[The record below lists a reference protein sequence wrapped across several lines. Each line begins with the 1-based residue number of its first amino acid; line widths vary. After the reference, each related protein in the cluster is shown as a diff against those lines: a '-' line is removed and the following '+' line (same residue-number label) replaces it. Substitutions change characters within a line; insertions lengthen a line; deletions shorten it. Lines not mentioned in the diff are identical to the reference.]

1 MNSPANPILQLMNA
15 FEIANIEALAVSL
28 PDATITE
35 LTTAAS
41 RKWNCGKA
49 DILGRQL
56 VKYGAGTISAR
67 YLNTGL
73 AGSPQNVEVNYAP
86 PLAVQRSSIFKQQRW
101 NDGKQ
106 DFMILI
112 GQHASEEQA
121 GDAIRNEQRLN
132 LALRSGGYA
141 VWDFDYMTGETYNS
155 PEMLEILGFGRDSN
169 ELTFNA
175 FNNRVHPDD
184 AEKTLAE
191 KIKAAP
197 FGTELFQTR
206 YRVRQKNDEYV
217 WLESVACVVR
227 DPATGRALKCVGLCR
242 NVSDQMATLE
252 RMRNSERNLKRTQE
266 AARLGSFSLRVETS
280 VSRLSTEM
288 ASLIGMQ
295 DAIVHP
301 NLATF
306 MDLIEEGDKEKF
318 AECLEL
324 AKLGQKIT
332 DLEISVRLKSGEIE
346 FFQCTIEPERNSA
359 GLVETLFGSCQC
371 VTERKALERK
381 YLQAQKMEAV
391 GQLTGGVAHDFNNL
405 LMVVMGNLQLV
416 EQLVSH
422 DERATKR
429 IRAALEAADK
439 GSDLTRRM
447 LAFSR
452 QQTLQNKELSVNE
465 LVLKMEDMLKHAV
478 SATID
483 LKIIPGADLLPLKA
497 DQTMLETAIL
507 NLVINARDAMKP
519 KGGSIIIETANRHLD
534 QAYCMAHEDLA
545 VGDYVEIAVTDTGS
559 GIAPEN
565 IEKVF
570 QPFFT
575 TKGPEAGSGLGLSM
589 IYGFV
594 KQSSGHIK
602 IYSEVGHGTT
612 VKIYLPCMKPKI
624 TATPVISPSDL
635 QSHLAREL
643 AGMGTGL
650 ASLSGATI
658 APPPKRPIVLVVEDN
673 SAVRDIAAAMIE
685 EMGFEALVAS
695 NGQEGLDVIKSR
707 DDLALVLSDVIMAGG
722 MNGPEL
728 ITKALKLRPELKVL
742 FMSGYA
748 PGSVRQMQDLPD
760 TIDLV
765 NKPFTRNDLTEKVRR
780 ALAA

>member
-1 MNSPANPILQLMNA
+1 MNTPANLVSQLMNA
-15 FEIANIEALAVSL
+15 FELANIEALAVLL
-28 PDATITE
+28 PEATITE
-35 LTTAAS
+35 LTTAAT
-41 RKWNCGKA
+41 RKWNCA
-49 DILGRQL
+49 RSDIVGRQM
-56 VKYGAGTISAR
+56 VKYGNGTISAR
-67 YLNTGL
+67 YISDSSGGAT
-73 AGSPQNVEVNYAP
+73 PNVEVSYAP
-86 PLAVQRSSIFKQQRW
+86 PLAVQRSSFFKQQQW
-101 NDGKQ
+101 SDGTQ
-106 DFMILI
+106 NFMILI

-121 GDAIRNEQRLN
+121 NEAIRNEQRLN

-141 VWDFDYMTGETYNS
+141 VWDYDYVTGETYS
-155 PEMLEILGFGRDSN
+155 SSELYEVLGFDQGSINLDFN
-169 ELTFNA
+169 TFNE
-175 FNNRVHPDD
+175 RVHPDD
-184 AEKTLAE
+184 LDKTLDK
-191 KIKAAP
+191 KIAAAT

-206 YRVRQKNDEYV
+206 YRVRMQNNEYA
-217 WLESVACVVR
+217 WIDSVACVVR
-227 DPATGRALKCVGLCR
+227 DPANGRALKCVGLCR
-242 NVSDQMATLE
+242 NVNDQMAALE

-266 AARLGSFSLRVETS
+266 VARLGSFSLRVETN

-288 ASLIGMQ
+288 ASLIGMEE
-295 DAIVHP
+295 AIVHP

-306 MDLIEEGDKEKF
+306 MNMIEPGDKEKF
-318 AECLEL
+318 AEGIEL
-324 AKLGQKIT
+324 AKLGQHIT
-332 DLEISVRLKSGEIE
+332 GVEISLRLKSGDIE
-346 FFQCTIEPERNSA
+346 FFQCTIEPELNSA
-359 GLVETLFGSCQC
+359 GQVETLFGSCQC
-371 VTERKALERK
+371 ITERKALERK

-416 EQLVSH
+416 EQLVKN

-439 GSDLTRRM
+439 GSDLTKRM

-465 LVLKMEDMLKHAV
+465 LLFKMTDMLKHAL
-478 SATID
+478 SATVD
-483 LKIIPGADLLPLKA
+483 LKIMPSETLWPVKA

-507 NLVINARDAMKP
+507 NLAINARDAMKP
-519 KGGSIIIETANRHLD
+519 KGGNLIIETANRHLD
-534 QAYCMAHEDLA
+534 HAYCAEHED
-545 VGDYVEIAVTDTGS
+545 VTIGDYVEIAVTDTGS

-612 VKIYLPCMKPKI
+612 VKIYLPCMKSNSVVNPI
-624 TATPVISPSDL
+624 IGTAEL

-643 AGMGTGL
+643 GVAPTE
-650 ASLSGATI
+650 ASESPE
-658 APPPKRPIVLVVEDN
+658 APAVPPKKQIVLVVEDN
-673 SAVRDIAAAMIE
+673 NAVRDIAAAMIE
-685 EMGFEALVAS
+685 EMGFETIVAS
-695 NGQEGLDVIKSR
+695 NGPEGLEIIKSR

-728 ITKALKLRPELKVL
+728 AAKALKFRPDLRIL

-760 TIDLV
+760 TIDFV

-780 ALAA
+780 AMAA